1 MTLKYINY
9 YFLFLFSIFPI
20 SLVLGSTVSLLNII
34 LIDLSFIILIIY
46 LRDFSFLKSRV
57 FKYLIILYLYLIFNS
72 LISVDKTIGIY
83 RNIGFVRIII
93 LFVAINYFFKDK
105 EFLKKVF
112 YFWLF
117 IILIVSFDVILESV
131 SGKNI
136 LGYGSLYGKRIVSF
150 FKDEPI
156 VGGYIY
162 AFYLLIIGFLS
173 DKFNFK
179 NKILILALFFLLCIF
194 ITGERSNS
202 IKALIGIVTFYTFF
216 REYKPIHK
224 LILSIGCLVLIMLI
238 IFNSSFLKQRYIGQ
252 ISSLMTS
259 NQIYFDLYKSGFKM
273 FNHKPIFGVGNKNYR
288 VLSCS
293 EEEFLKNSNDRLY
306 QCNSHPHQI
315 YFELLSE
322 HGVIGT
328 ILILFLIYKLVLSK
342 LLFNLRTINYIQL
355 GSGIYLSLI
364 FLPLIPSGALFSD
377 YLMTIFG
384 INLSI
389 FYASNP
395 NYNIFLAKKR

>member
-83 RNIGFVRIII
+83 RNLGFVRIII

-117 IILIVSFDVILESV
+117 FILIVSFDVILESV

-173 DKFNFK
+173 EKFNFK
-179 NKILILALFFLLCIF
+179 NKILILSLFFLLCIF

-202 IKALIGIVTFYTFF
+202 IKALIGIVTFYAFF
-216 REYKPIHK
+216 KEYKPIHK
-224 LILSIGCLVLIMLI
+224 LILSTGCLVLIISI

-293 EEEFLKNSNDRLY
+293 EEEFLKDNNDRLY

-322 HGVIGT
+322 HGIIGT

-395 NYNIFLAKKR
+395 NYNIFLEKKR

>member
-1 MTLKYINY
+1 MILKYINY
-9 YFLFLFSIFPI
+9 YFLLLFSIFPI
-20 SLVLGSTVSLLNII
+20 SLVLGSTVSLLNIV
-34 LIDLSFIILIIY
+34 LIDLSFLILIIY
-46 LRDFSFLKSRV
+46 VRDFSFLKSEV
-57 FKYLIILYLYLIFNS
+57 FKYLVILYIYLIFNS

-83 RNIGFVRIII
+83 RNLGFLRIII
-93 LFVAINYFFKDK
+93 LFVAINYFFKDR

-112 YFWLF
+112 YVWLF
-117 IILIVSFDVILESV
+117 IVLIVSFDVILESI

-136 LGYGSLYGKRIVSF
+136 LGYGSLYGRRIVSF

-156 VGGYIY
+156 AGGYIY
-162 AFYLLIIGFLS
+162 AFYLLLIGFLCE
-173 DKFNFK
+173 KFNIK
-179 NKILILALFFLLCIF
+179 NKILILSLFFLLCIF

-202 IKALIGIVTFYTFF
+202 IRALVGIMTFYAFF
-216 REYKPIHK
+216 RDYKFVHK
-224 LILSIGCLVLIMLI
+224 LILITGCLTI
-238 IFNSSFLKQRYIGQ
+238 ILSVILNSSFLKQRYIGQ
-252 ISSLMTS
+252 INSLITD

-273 FNHKPIFGVGNKNYR
+273 FNQKPLFGVGNKNYR

-293 EEEFLKNSNDRLY
+293 EENILKDDNDKLY

-322 HGVIGT
+322 PGIIGT
-328 ILILFLIYKLVLSK
+328 ILILFIMYKLVFSK
-342 LLFNLRTINYIQL
+342 LLFNIKEINYIQL
-355 GSGIYLSLI
+355 GSGIYLILI

-389 FYASNP
+389 FYASNQ
-395 NYNIFLAKKR
+395 NYNIFLSEKR